1 MSIHQIYHQLVPAE
15 VLAEVL
21 QQLEVDPEWVTDN
34 VIVPLRLYT
43 TIVKF
48 PKIKEIVD
56 KTFPDLVLKIENKIY
71 FQKYPVGG
79 VCKDHTDPSR
89 ITIVILIQEPERGG
103 VLSVEGKD
111 AYLKAG
117 DAIMFDG
124 TDHHKMTPI
133 LRGQRI
139 SMALWFK

>member
-1 MSIHQIYHQLVPAE
+1 MSIHQIYKQLVPADILTE
-15 VLAEVL
+15 VLNQVEA
-21 QQLEVDPEWVTDN
+21 DPDWVKDN
-34 VIVPLRLYT
+34 GIAPLRLYT
-43 TIVKF
+43 TIIKF

-56 KTFPDLVLKIENKIY
+56 KTFPELELKIENKIY

-79 VCKDHTDPSR
+79 VCKDHIDPSR
-89 ITIVILIQEPERGG
+89 ITVVILIQEPDRGG
-103 VLSVEGKD
+103 FLSVEGTE

-124 TDHHKMTPI
+124 TDHHKMTPV

-139 SMALWFK
+139 SLALWFK